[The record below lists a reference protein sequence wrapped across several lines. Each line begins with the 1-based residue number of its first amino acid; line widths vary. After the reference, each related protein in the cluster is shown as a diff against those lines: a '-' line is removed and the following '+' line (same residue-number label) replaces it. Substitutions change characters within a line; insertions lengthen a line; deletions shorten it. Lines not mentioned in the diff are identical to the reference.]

1 MWWRMALAAADVGH
15 IDIGLTFL
23 GDPKN
28 NTVGDRILPGNDDW
42 YTCIWIRKVLEV
54 RKYTTRAVMID
65 EFQTTVLWK
74 VNLTKSLQP
83 DGMSQSTRIP
93 LFNARPPITS
103 SNQHPETH
111 SGGVATT
118 CLTDL
123 RPIWNKFSRKKSSSK
138 TTSDQMICKHH
149 NPMFTFGGH
158 VQETLP
164 EKNKTSLVQ
173 RRNSIP
179 IETRGCE

>member
-23 GDPKN
+23 GDLKN

-74 VNLTKSLQP
+74 VNLTKLLLAWRDVSIDEDSP
-83 DGMSQSTRIP
+83 IHCT
-93 LFNARPPITS
+93 PPITS

-111 SGGVATT
+111 SGGGSNN
-118 CLTDL
+118 LPH
-123 RPIWNKFSRKKSSSK
+123 RPTSYLKQIQKKKSSSK
-138 TTSDQMICKHH
+138 ATSDQMICKHH

-164 EKNKTSLVQ
+164 EKK
-173 RRNSIP
+173 
-179 IETRGCE
+179 